1 MSEKNT
7 IAQSGKDAAQNITKG
22 ALNVVSATGNIA
34 SSVADTSSKLIDTT
48 GKTLVNVSSNLGNVA
63 SSGTQ
68 ILSTTIGA
76 IATTTERIEN
86 STKAMA
92 ARRAEIEKS
101 KTAAQQGKTAA
112 EIAQIEADTKL
123 KLQQIDNE
131 YQISQKKK
139 EDKLANELETLNTS
153 QTQQLLKQQD
163 NADKKSKSYYY
174 GFTNNNPK
182 PTDTGSVKARL
193 YSKWCY
199 SYIPEYFVTE
209 TGNIIEIVL
218 PEKQWTYNSKRDGII
233 NAKDKSSGRDI
244 LIDFKTQKNTNFYG
258 TTFLTVPVIQY
269 SDDNSVNNGKMYY
282 NKIWFVCD
290 TYGGKKRRTYK
301 KINKKRSYK
310 KINKKRTYKHI
321 NNKRTYKR

>member
-1 MSEKNT
+1 MSASEGNT
-7 IAQSGKDAAQNITKG
+7 LAESASGAAKSIAKG
-22 ALNVVSATGNIA
+22 ASDALSASGQILSSASKTVS
-34 SSVADTSSKLIDTT
+34 
-48 GKTLVNVSSNLGNVA
+48 NVSSNLGNVA

-68 ILSTTIGA
+68 ILSTTIGT
-76 IATTTERIEN
+76 IATTAERIEN

-92 ARRAEIEKS
+92 SRRAEIERS
-101 KTAAQQGKTAA
+101 KTSAQQGKTAA

-131 YQISQKKK
+131 YQISQKIE
-139 EDKLANELETLNTS
+139 EDKLANELESLNSS
-153 QTQQLLKQQD
+153 QTQQLLNQQD
-163 NADKKSKSYYY
+163 NTDKKSKSYYY
-174 GFTNNNPK
+174 GFTNSNPK
-182 PTDTGSVKARL
+182 PTDIGSVKARL

-218 PEKQWTYNSKRDGII
+218 PEKQWIYNSKRDNII
-233 NAKDKSSGRDI
+233 KAIDKSSGRDI
-244 LIDFKTQKNTNFYG
+244 FIDFKTQRNTNFYG

-301 KINKKRSYK
+301 KRRT
-310 KINKKRTYKHI
+310 NKKRTYK
-321 NNKRTYKR
+321 KQRTYKKRRTYKRRTNKRMNKR